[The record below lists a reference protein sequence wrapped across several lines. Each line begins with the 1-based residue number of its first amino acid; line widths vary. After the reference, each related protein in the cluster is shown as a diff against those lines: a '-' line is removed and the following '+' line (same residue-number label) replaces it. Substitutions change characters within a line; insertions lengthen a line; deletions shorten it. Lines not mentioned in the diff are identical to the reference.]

1 MNDMY
6 LFPVGQ
12 DVKNFRT
19 SILLGEKKEELLND
33 LVSENILL
41 KETDIV
47 ERIQYLETPIR
58 YWGLKDK
65 INMKENDICI
75 FIYRGTA
82 IGIGRI
88 LGVVNTINTNFSDK
102 KWSQRTNSPN
112 KEEWSY
118 VVLLK
123 QYSNIAE
130 PNFFEL
136 IGYNT
141 GFTLRNNQRIDD
153 SRISSILDTLLLNSI
168 FNKKFMNEVSDNEL
182 IISIEEKEY
191 EK

>member
-47 ERIQYLETPIR
+47 EKIQYLETPIR

-88 LGVVNTINTNFSDK
+88 LGVMNTINTNFSDK
-102 KWSQRTNSPN
+102 KWSQRTNSQN

>member
-65 INMKENDICI
+65 MNMKENDICI

>member
-12 DVKNFRT
+12 DVKNFRA
-19 SILLGEKKEELLND
+19 SILVGEKKEELLED

-41 KETDIV
+41 KETNIAK
-47 ERIQYLETPIR
+47 RIQNLETPIR

-82 IGIGRI
+82 VGIGRI

-102 KWSQRTNSPN
+102 KWSQRTNSKN

-123 QYSNIAE
+123 EYSNIAE

-168 FNKKFMNEVSDNEL
+168 FNKKFMNEVSENEL